1 MDEVSLRTPGTFTRD
16 MVLLLVVLL
25 FAWGAVADY
34 LDRYRQQAVANVLE
48 QTLNAQNLAWEAA
61 QRIYQVKA
69 DQFYTALVAHP
80 HTQPMM
86 QRAQDPALRD
96 LARQSLQEHL
106 QPLYQQMHAAGLERL
121 HLHLP
126 DSSSFLRFH
135 HPSLFGDDLSTLRP
149 SVVWV
154 NAMQQPLSG
163 FEAGRLSSGFRHLYP
178 ILGTDEQPLG
188 SVELSVPFNRLRT
201 ELSALLPG
209 REFELLLYAEAVA
222 HNLFAEQKLL
232 YLPKLGP
239 GHFIIAT
246 PHQDLTDSLPSLSP
260 VTQQIFMALA
270 KHTLARRQLTLGHSQ
285 AVVVMLNARAYTVTM
300 TAVHDLHQNTVGFVT
315 AYAPEPRISAI
326 QRSFWTTLALATLL
340 LALLG
345 LAAYLML
352 RENRN
357 KQRERQRLQTINDTL
372 SEGVYVM
379 DEHGVITHINRRACE
394 LLGYTPEQL
403 AGHTAHHRFHCHA
416 NNAHTPLSQ
425 CPIFTTVS
433 KGQEYAAHEQFRR
446 ADGHIFSVWVRSRP
460 ILQGGNHRGSVTSFS
475 DISEQMQMQ
484 TALKES
490 EARYRTVVESV
501 QEVIFQLDQHGHWCF
516 LNPAWTRIT
525 GLDIANT
532 LGSHFLGAFHADDR
546 ALNQQMFQ
554 ALALGEKKYCRYQ
567 TRCLQ
572 HQGGVRWLE
581 VYSQAQHSAEGTFCG
596 IAGTLTDITERKHTE
611 QRLRLAASVFTAAH
625 EGIMITDTQG
635 TIVEVNETFSRITG
649 YLRKEV
655 LGRNPRLLKSGQH
668 AQVYYE
674 NLWHALR
681 KQGHWSGELWNRR
694 KNGELYAQLANISA
708 VHNSQGQIEHYVAL
722 FTDITPIKEHQKQL
736 EHIAHFDALSGLPN
750 RVLLADRLR
759 TALLQAQ
766 RRGQMLALAYLDL
779 DGFKAINDSFGH
791 HTGDE
796 LLIVLSQRMQQTL
809 RAGDTLARL
818 GGDEFV
824 VVLVDLEAASDA
836 EPVLQRLL
844 AAVAEPVP
852 LRGRFFTV
860 SASIGVTAFPQDDG
874 DADQLLRHADQAMYV
889 AKQMGKNR
897 YHWFDLDQDAD
908 IRIQQKTLS
917 EIQQALQSGA
927 FVLYYQPKVNLKTGA
942 LIGAEALIRWQHPQH
957 GLLSPGSFLP
967 LIEDRPLGAQLDEW
981 TIAQAMQ
988 QIIAW
993 QQQGLHIPISVN
1005 VGAQLLQ
1012 QSDFFSR
1019 LCVLFE
1025 THPQVNPMHL
1035 ELEILETSALEDMQ
1049 HVANTLQRCREL
1061 GVGLALDDFGTG
1073 YSSLSYLKKLPTNV
1087 LKIDQSFVRD
1097 MLEDPDDLSIVKAV
1111 LGLAGAFGRTV
1122 VAEGVESS
1130 EHARVLR
1137 ALGCEFAQ
1145 GYGIAKPMPAAQ
1157 LPIWL
1162 EAWRMEEA
1170 IRQERERQNLQPT
1183 GPISLF

>member
-1 MDEVSLRTPGTFTRD
+1 MDEVSLRTPGKFTKD
-16 MVLLLVVLL
+16 VVLLLVVLL

-34 LDRYRQQAVANVLE
+34 LDRYRQQTVANILE
-48 QTLNAQNLAWEAA
+48 LTLHSQHLAWEAA
-61 QRIYQVKA
+61 QRVYQVKA
-69 DQFYTALVAHP
+69 DGFFSAFIEHP
-80 HTQPMM
+80 QTLLSLQ
-86 QRAQDPALRD
+86 QAQDPALRD
-96 LARQSLQEHL
+96 AARQTLLEHL
-106 QPLYQQMHAAGLERL
+106 KPLYLQMQALGLERL
-121 HLHLP
+121 HVHLP

-135 HPSLFGDDLSTLRP
+135 HPGLFGDDLSTLRP
-149 SVVWV
+149 SVAWV

-178 ILGTDEQPLG
+178 ILGADQQPLG
-188 SVELSVPFNRLRT
+188 SVEFSVPFNSLRT
-201 ELSALLPG
+201 ELASLLPG
-209 REFELLLYAEAVA
+209 REFELLLHAEALT
-222 HNLFAEQKLL
+222 HILFAEQKLL
-232 YLPKLGP
+232 YLPKVGS
-239 GHFIIAT
+239 GHFVIVN
-246 PHQDLTDSLPSLSP
+246 PHQGLTDTQPGLPRLS
-260 VTQQIFMALA
+260 QQIFASLA
-270 KHTLARRQLTLGHSQ
+270 KHQGVSRQLHLGHSQ
-285 AVVVMLNARAYTVTM
+285 AVALPINGHIYTLALT
-300 TAVHDLHQNTVGFVT
+300 TVHDLHQQAVGFV
-315 AYAPEPRISAI
+315 ASYAPQPRISAAE
-326 QRSFWTTLALATLL
+326 RSFWVTLGLATLL
-340 LALLG
+340 LMLLG
-345 LAAYLML
+345 LAGYIML
-352 RENRN
+352 RENRT
-357 KQRERQRLQTINDTL
+357 KLCERQRLQTINDTL

-379 DEHGVITHINRRACE
+379 DEHGVITHINRRASE
-394 LLGYTPEQL
+394 LLNYTPKQL
-403 AGHTAHHRFHCHA
+403 AGHTAHHLFHCHA
-416 NNAHTPLSQ
+416 NNAYTPLSQ
-425 CPIFTTVS
+425 CPIFKTVS
-433 KGQEYAAHEQFRR
+433 AGQEYTAQEQFRR
-446 ADGHIFSVWVRSRP
+446 ADGSIFSVWVRSRP
-460 ILQGGNHRGSVTSFS
+460 IIQDGVNTGSVTSFS
-475 DISEQMQMQ
+475 DISEQVQMQ
-484 TALKES
+484 TALKAS
-490 EARYRTVVESV
+490 EARYRAVVETV
-501 QEVIFQLDQHGHWCF
+501 QEVIFQIDEYGQWCF
-516 LNPAWTRIT
+516 LNPAWARIT
-525 GLDIANT
+525 GFDVATT
-532 LGSHFLGAFHADDR
+532 LGTHFLGTLHPDER
-546 ALNQQMFQ
+546 ALNQRMFQ
-554 ALALGEKKYCRYQ
+554 DLALGEKKYCRYE

-572 HQGGVRWLE
+572 QQGGVRWLE
-581 VYSQAQHSAEGTFCG
+581 VYSQALYTPEGDFCG
-596 IAGTLTDITERKHTE
+596 ISGTLTDITTRKNTE
-611 QRLRLAASVFTAAH
+611 QRLRLAASVFTSAH
-625 EGIMITDTQG
+625 EGIMITDTEG

-674 NLWHALR
+674 NLWHSLR
-681 KQGHWSGELWNRR
+681 NQGHWSGELWNRR

-708 VHNSQGQIEHYVAL
+708 VRNSQGQTEHYVTL

-779 DGFKAINDSFGH
+779 DGFKAINDSYGH

-796 LLIVLSQRMQQTL
+796 LLIVLSQRMQETL

-824 VVLVDLEAASDA
+824 VVLVDLDSISDA

-844 AAVAEPVP
+844 AAVAKPVP
-852 LRGRFFTV
+852 LHGRFFTV

-917 EIQQALQSGA
+917 EIQQALESGA
-927 FVLYYQPKVNLKTGA
+927 FVLHYQPKVNLKTGA

-957 GLLSPGSFLP
+957 GLLSPASFLP
-967 LIEDRPLGAQLDEW
+967 LIEDCPLGARLDEW
-981 TIAQAMQ
+981 TIGQAML
-988 QIIAW
+988 QITAW
-993 QQQGLHIPISVN
+993 QQQGLHVPISVN
-1005 VGAQLLQ
+1005 IGAQLLQ
-1012 QSDFFSR
+1012 QGEFFSR
-1019 LCVLFE
+1019 LCALFE
-1025 THPQVNPMHL
+1025 AHPEVNPMHL

-1049 HVANTLQRCREL
+1049 HVANTLKRCREL

-1111 LGLAGAFGRTV
+1111 LGLASAFGHTV

-1145 GYGIAKPMPAAQ
+1145 GYGIAKPMPADQ

-1162 EAWRMEEA
+1162 DAWRMEEA
-1170 IRQERERQNLQPT
+1170 IRQQRERQHLQPA
-1183 GPISLF
+1183 GPVSLF